1 MFVSNS
7 LLSFLQVSLKG
18 LQVYDEYGVSEDPLQ
33 LQGQVRELKVQ
44 LENQNKLIFQMQSL
58 LRHNSSDI
66 VANTTDPSTI
76 RDQQATPSEKHSQER
91 EEKEG
96 ENQAMKDKASR
107 LNMELERE
115 RAQNRILSEQLQ
127 QTRSRS
133 TSPAR
138 SAVSLIVDIMLFL
151 L

>member
-1 MFVSNS
+1 MVINPI
-7 LLSFLQVSLKG
+7 LSFLQVSLKS

-66 VANTTDPSTI
+66 FANTTDPSTI
-76 RDQQATPSEKHSQER
+76 RDQEVTPSEKRSQER

-96 ENQAMKDKASR
+96 ENQVMKDKTSR

-138 SAVSLIVDIMLFL
+138 SALSFIVDIMLFL